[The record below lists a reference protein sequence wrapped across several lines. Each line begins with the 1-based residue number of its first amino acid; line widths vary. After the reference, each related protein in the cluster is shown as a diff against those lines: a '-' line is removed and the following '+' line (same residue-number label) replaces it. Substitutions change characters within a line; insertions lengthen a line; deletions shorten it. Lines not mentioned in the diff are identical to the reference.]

1 MVPSAMWMPCPGSP
15 IFRYMPGDIVIG
27 DEDGVIFV
35 NPSDAPELLEKVNK
49 LHENEIRIINTIEK
63 DGTYIRPWVNE
74 KLESLGVERI
84 NYVEY

>member
-1 MVPSAMWMPCPGSP
+1 MSIPRM
-15 IFRYMPGDIVIG
+15 
-27 DEDGVIFV
+27 
-35 NPSDAPELLEKVNK
+35 LLSFNK

-74 KLESLGVERI
+74 KLESLEVERI